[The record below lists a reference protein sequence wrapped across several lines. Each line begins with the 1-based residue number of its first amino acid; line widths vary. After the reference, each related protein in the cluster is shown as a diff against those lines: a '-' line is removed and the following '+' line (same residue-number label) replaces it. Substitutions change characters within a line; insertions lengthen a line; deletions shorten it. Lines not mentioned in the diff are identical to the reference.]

1 MHSSA
6 TRRRAP
12 GSRASLAMVSLCVV
26 SIATA
31 GRPLQAS
38 RPSPSV
44 CSLARRG
51 VALRERWGSVE
62 PSGFKFESDWSVG
75 DGRQGW
81 SNWLIS
87 DRLMLGQYP
96 GAQPAKVG
104 PSVADGRK
112 HLQLLLTA
120 AAVDCFA
127 CVQAEV
133 PPQDDASSWVDTAA
147 QGFVHYLPTALE
159 IGQTGERT
167 RTRTRNRT
175 RTRTWTRTR
184 TRTRTRHRTRSLTR
198 TRTLTRRA
206 GFREVPAL
214 PHSRGD
220 GTERWAWREE
230 RAAACAARPDAL
242 ALRGWRPGHLPA
254 LVGRVRPRGPRRCKP
269 AVATPARPGGGC
281 VARVGAAPC
290 Q

>member
-1 MHSSA
+1 
-6 TRRRAP
+6 
-12 GSRASLAMVSLCVV
+12 MVSLCVV
-26 SIATA
+26 SIASA

-62 PSGFKFESDWSVG
+62 PSGFKFESDWSIG

-112 HLQLLLTA
+112 HVQLLLSA

-133 PPQDDASSWVDTAA
+133 PPQDDASSWVDTTA

-159 IGQTGERT
+159 IGQTGE
-167 RTRTRNRT
+167 
-175 RTRTWTRTR
+175 
-184 TRTRTRHRTRSLTR
+184 L
-198 TRTLTRRA
+198 
-206 GFREVPAL
+206 
-214 PHSRGD
+214 
-220 GTERWAWREE
+220 
-230 RAAACAARPDAL
+230 
-242 ALRGWRPGHLPA
+242 
-254 LVGRVRPRGPRRCKP
+254 KP
-269 AVATPARPGGGC
+269 NPN
-281 VARVGAAPC
+281 
-290 Q
+290 

>member
-1 MHSSA
+1 
-6 TRRRAP
+6 
-12 GSRASLAMVSLCVV
+12 MVSLCVV

-62 PSGFKFESDWSVG
+62 PSGFKFESDWSIG

-112 HLQLLLTA
+112 HVQLLLTA

-159 IGQTGERT
+159 IGQTGEL
-167 RTRTRNRT
+167 
-175 RTRTWTRTR
+175 
-184 TRTRTRHRTRSLTR
+184 TRTRTRHRTRSLP
-198 TRTLTRRA
+198 
-206 GFREVPAL
+206 EP
-214 PHSRGD
+214 
-220 GTERWAWREE
+220 ER
-230 RAAACAARPDAL
+230 
-242 ALRGWRPGHLPA
+242 
-254 LVGRVRPRGPRRCKP
+254 
-269 AVATPARPGGGC
+269 
-281 VARVGAAPC
+281 
-290 Q
+290 